1 MGGGSR
7 RGPSPLRFLSL
18 RDVLTSHIDDIA
30 DQRQAAKVT
39 YVLRD
44 CYLSGFA
51 MFYLQ
56 DPSLLEFQ
64 RRFQQTIQSNNL
76 STVFGVQQIPADSQL
91 RELIDGHPYEP
102 LLGVYAQWLHRLRQA
117 RLLERYQFLDRHY
130 LITIDGSGY
139 FGSEHI
145 CCSKCLRKQRKDG
158 SVHYSHQILQATL
171 VHPEMKQVIPL
182 APEFIR
188 NTDGTTVQDC
198 ETKAGKRLLG
208 KIRGSH
214 RQLPAIIVADSLYS
228 NQPFIEELIG
238 KRFSF
243 ILGAKP
249 SDHKSLYQDIEGMR
263 RGKLL
268 DQVQYTDPR
277 GRTHHYEWV
286 NELALN
292 GRADSLQVN
301 FLEYRLIRGGK
312 TTYHGAWVTDLPIDA
327 KNVQPIVRAARSRW
341 KIENEG
347 FNTLKNHG
355 YHLEHNFGHGNQN
368 LAEAFFVLNL
378 LAFFVHQI
386 FELVDRLYQQARA
399 GFSARREFWNAIRG
413 AFALL
418 LFESWDQLLARMNS
432 PPLPAFG

>member
-1 MGGGSR
+1 MGEGRR
-7 RGPSPLRFLSL
+7 RGPGPLRFLAL
-18 RDVLTSHIDDIA
+18 RDSLAAHIDLIA
-30 DQRQAAKVT
+30 DQRQASKVS
-39 YVLRD
+39 YALRD

-76 STVFGVQQIPADSQL
+76 STVFGVEQIPADSQL
-91 RELIDGHPYEP
+91 RGLIDSHPYER
-102 LLGVYAQWLHRLRQA
+102 LLGVYAQWFHRLRRA
-117 RLLERYQFLDRHY
+117 RLLEGYQFLQGQY

-139 FGSEHI
+139 FGSERV
-145 CCSKCLRKQRKDG
+145 CCTKCLYARRKDG
-158 SVHYSHQILQATL
+158 TVRYSHQILQATL

-198 ETKAGKRLLG
+198 ESKAGKRLLG

-228 NQPFIEELIG
+228 NQPFIEELTS

-243 ILGAKP
+243 ILAAKP

-263 RGKLL
+263 TGKLL
-268 DQVQYTDPR
+268 DRLQYTDRR
-277 GRTHHYEWV
+277 GRTHHYEWINGV
-286 NELALN
+286 ALN
-292 GRADSLQVN
+292 SRLDSPQVN
-301 FLEYRLIRGGK
+301 FLEYRLIRDAK
-312 TTYHGAWVTDLPIDA
+312 TTYHSAWVSDLPISEQ
-327 KNVQPIVRAARSRW
+327 NVQQIVQGGRSRW

-355 YHLEHNFGHGNQN
+355 YHLEHNFGHGKHN
-368 LAEAFFVLNL
+368 LSEAFFVLNL
-378 LAFFVHQI
+378 LAFFAHQI

-399 GFSARREFWNAIRG
+399 AFSSRTEFWNATRG
-413 AFALL
+413 AFKLL
-418 LFESWDQLLARMNS
+418 LFDSWDQVLARMNS
-432 PPLPAFG
+432 PPRPAFG

>member
-1 MGGGSR
+1 MGGVAR
-7 RGPSPLRFLSL
+7 RGPGPLRFLSL
-18 RDVLTSHIDDIA
+18 REVLTSHIDDIA
-30 DQRQAAKVT
+30 DRRQAAKVNFA
-39 YVLRD
+39 LRD

-64 RRFQQTIQSNNL
+64 RRFQETIQSNNL
-76 STVFGVQQIPADSQL
+76 STVFGVEQIPADTQL
-91 RELIDGHPYEP
+91 RELIDTHPYEP
-102 LLGVYAQWLHRLRQA
+102 LLAVYGQWFHRLRQA
-117 RLLERYQFLDRHY
+117 RLLERYQVMDGHY

-145 CCSKCLRKQRKDG
+145 CCSKCLSKQRRDG
-158 SVHYSHQILQATL
+158 SRHYSHQILQATL

-198 ETKAGKRLLG
+198 ETKAGKRLLR
-208 KIRGSH
+208 KIRDRH

-228 NQPFIEELIG
+228 NQPFIEALIAR
-238 KRFSF
+238 RFSF
-243 ILGAKP
+243 ILSAKP

-263 RGKLL
+263 AGKLL

-286 NELALN
+286 NELPLN

-301 FLEYRLIRGGK
+301 FLEYRLMRDGK
-312 TTYHGAWVTDLPIDA
+312 VTYRGAWVTDLPIDEQ
-327 KNVQPIVRAARSRW
+327 NVQQIVRAGRSRW

-355 YHLEHNFGHGNQN
+355 YHLEHNFGHGKHN

-378 LAFFVHQI
+378 LAFFAHQI

-399 GFSARREFWNAIRG
+399 GFSARTEFWNAIRG

-418 LFESWDQLLARMNS
+418 LFESWDQVLQRMNS

>member
-1 MGGGSR
+1 MRGVVR
-7 RGPSPLRFLSL
+7 RGPGPLRFRAL
-18 RDVLTSHIDDIA
+18 REVLTSHIDQIA

-39 YVLRD
+39 YALRD

-64 RRFQQTIQSNNL
+64 RRFQETIQSNNL
-76 STVFGVQQIPADSQL
+76 STVFAVQQIPADSQL
-91 RELIDGHPYEP
+91 RQLIDTHPYDP
-102 LLGVYAQWLHRLRQA
+102 LLGVYDQWFHRLREA
-117 RLLERYQFLDRHY
+117 RLLERYQFLDGRY
-130 LITIDGSGY
+130 LISIDGSGY

-145 CCSKCLRKQRKDG
+145 SCSKCLRKERRDG
-158 SVHYSHQILQATL
+158 SVHYSHQIMQATL

-182 APEFIR
+182 APEFIG
-188 NTDGTTVQDC
+188 NSDGTTVQDS
-198 ETKAGKRLLG
+198 ELKAGKRLLG
-208 KIRGSH
+208 KIRDSH

-228 NQPFIEELIG
+228 NQPFIAELIE

-243 ILGAKP
+243 VLGAKP

-263 RGKLL
+263 AGKLL
-268 DQVQYTDPR
+268 DELQHTDSR

-286 NELALN
+286 NQIALN
-292 GRADSLQVN
+292 GRADSRQVN
-301 FLEYRLIRGGK
+301 FVQYRLIRGGK
-312 TTYHGAWVTDLPIDA
+312 VTYRGAWVSDLPID
-327 KNVQPIVRAARSRW
+327 KENVQQIVRAGRSRW

-355 YHLEHNFGHGNQN
+355 YHLEHNFGHGTHN
-368 LAEAFFVLNL
+368 LSEAFFVLNL
-378 LAFFVHQI
+378 LAFFAHQI

-418 LFESWDQLLARMNS
+418 LFESWDQVLVRMNS